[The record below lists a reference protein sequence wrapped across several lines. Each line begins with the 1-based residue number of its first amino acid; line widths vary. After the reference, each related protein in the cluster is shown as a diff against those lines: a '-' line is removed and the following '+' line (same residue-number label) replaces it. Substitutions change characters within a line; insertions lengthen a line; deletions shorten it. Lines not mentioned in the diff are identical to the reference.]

1 MKENKLHNIL
11 YKLIRKY
18 DNIKTDWYLPN
29 NDIWGQR
36 YMNEKKDVLTKE
48 RNEKE
53 IKIIEK
59 YIKNKKTIL
68 DIPCGYG
75 RISNILAANGYNV
88 TGVDINKFFINIA
101 INEMKAK
108 NLKAIY
114 IIDDLIKYNTK
125 NKYDVVLNIFT
136 SIGYYESEAKNI
148 QSINHLCKLVKIGGY
163 LIIETINP
171 ICLLK
176 NFKNK
181 IIKKSENGTE
191 TIFKNSFDFKTSTNI
206 TNIIEKYPDNKI
218 KKLHNCIRLFFPH
231 ELINICLNNNLILK
245 DLLNDKGESMDIT
258 NSMRMWLI
266 FKKSYEK

>member
-1 MKENKLHNIL
+1 MKQDKLHNIP
-11 YKLIRKY
+11 YKLITES
-18 DNIKTDWYLPN
+18 DNIKADWYLPN

-36 YMNEKKDVLTKE
+36 YMDEKKDVLTAK
-48 RNEKE
+48 RNKKE
-53 IKIIEK
+53 IKIIER

-75 RISNILAANGYNV
+75 RISNILAAKGYNV
-88 TGVDINKFFINIA
+88 TGVDINKFFIDIA

-108 NLKAIY
+108 NLKVNY
-114 IIDDLIKYNTK
+114 FVDDLIKYKTK
-125 NKYDVVLNIFT
+125 NKYNIVLNIFT

-148 QSINHLCKLVKIGGY
+148 QSINHLCRLVKTGGY

-171 ICLLK
+171 IYLLK

-191 TIFKNSFDFKTSTNI
+191 TIFKNFFDSKTSTNI
-206 TNIIEKYPDNKI
+206 TIITEKYPDRKT
-218 KKLHNCIRLFFPH
+218 KKLYNYIRLFFPH

-245 DLLNDKGESMDIT
+245 DLLNDKGEYMDIT
-258 NSMRMWLI
+258 NSKRMWLI
-266 FKKSYEK
+266 FKKPYEK